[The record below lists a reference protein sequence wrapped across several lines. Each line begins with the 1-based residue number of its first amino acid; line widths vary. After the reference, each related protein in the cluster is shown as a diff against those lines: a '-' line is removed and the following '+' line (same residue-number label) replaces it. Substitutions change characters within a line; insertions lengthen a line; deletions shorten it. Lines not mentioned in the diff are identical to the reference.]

1 MNNIKFFT
9 DLIVWQ
15 KGHALVLEV
24 YKVTKLFPKE
34 ELFVLI
40 PQLRRCS
47 ISITSNIAEGFS
59 RNTRKEKV
67 QFYATSLGSLTELQN
82 QLLIARDLV
91 YITINVYNKLFED
104 SVEVHKMLNAM
115 IKSANGRFA

>member
-24 YKVTKLFPKE
+24 YKATKLFPKDE
-34 ELFVLI
+34 MFVLI

-82 QLLIARDLV
+82 QLFIARDLV
-91 YITINVYNKLFED
+91 YITTKVYNKLFED
-104 SVEVHKMLNAM
+104 SVEIHKMLNAM